1 MKYFAEILND
11 FALYYDT
18 DLNRAFYLS
27 KSYAKKH
34 KNEIY
39 GVSVEKHHVVFDKTK
54 TNKLRHKTI
63 IKAKLAGLYNK
74 SVDYFLDICVKD
86 VDILKVSLVVNFES
100 DYCAITFGSVSFPLA
115 LEDFLKLVDEDCFM
129 SSLDYLYE
137 LYGSKIGIEKD
148 LFVNAKLKS
157 SDCDDDLY
165 GFLSTHH
172 PKLARTHS
180 NTSVNN
186 MGYFTLHSHHEYE
199 SMVFD
204 SMLLYA
210 MNRRKNKEETP
221 LHCYWYEKY
230 VGKDTK
236 GYDNINDWVKSI
248 PSYIGCFLSEKDL
261 LKVPNIELNVDRKP
275 F

>member
-34 KNEIY
+34 KNEIC

-54 TNKLRHKTI
+54 NNKLRYKTV
-63 IKAKLAGLYNK
+63 IKAKLAGIYNM

-86 VDILKVSLVVNFES
+86 VDLLKITLIANFES
-100 DYCAITFGSVSFPLA
+100 DYCAITFDSVLCPLA

-137 LYGSKIGIEKD
+137 LYGLQIGIERD

-157 SDCDDDLY
+157 SDD
-165 GFLSTHH
+165 FLETHH
-172 PKLARTHS
+172 PILVRSHS
-180 NTSVNN
+180 INN
-186 MGYFTLHSHHEYE
+186 IDYFTLQPHHE
-199 SMVFD
+199 SMMLD
-204 SMLLYA
+204 SMTLYA
-210 MNRRKNKEETP
+210 MSRRVCAMSRREGKNEKP
-221 LHCYWYEKY
+221 LYHYWYEKY
-230 VGKDTK
+230 IGRDTK
-236 GYDNINDWVKSI
+236 GYDNINDWLKSI
-248 PSYIGCFLSEKDL
+248 PSYIGCFPSEKDL

>member
-34 KNEIY
+34 KNEIC

-74 SVDYFLDICVKD
+74 SVSYFLDICVKD
-86 VDILKVSLVVNFES
+86 VDLLKVTLIVNFEA
-100 DYCAITFGSVSFPLA
+100 DYCAITFDSVLCPLA
-115 LEDFLKLVDEDCFM
+115 LEDFLKLVDENCFM

-137 LYGSKIGIEKD
+137 LYGLKIGIERD

-172 PKLARTHS
+172 PQLARTHS

-221 LHCYWYEKY
+221 LHHYWYEKY
-230 VGKDTK
+230 IGRDTK
-236 GYDNINDWVKSI
+236 GYDNINDWLKSI
-248 PSYIGCFLSEKDL
+248 PSYIGCFPSEKDL